1 MKHFTDSELA
11 DLIAGTLAGNRA
23 AHADACTACR
33 AHADALR
40 AVLIDDVPEPSPLF
54 WDHFAAR
61 VADAVR
67 NDTPDAPA
75 GPLPEWLNGP
85 AITWALAASV
95 AILLTVA
102 GVWRTTLHAPPANR
116 AAAATAVRGAAPVP
130 DTYAPAATDDID
142 ADRAWAVVRTAAEGL
157 EWDDARAAGI
167 SLNPGAAEGLA
178 LELTAEERSELARLI
193 AVEMKRRGA

>member
-1 MKHFTDSELA
+1 MKHLTDSELA
-11 DLIAGTLAGNRA
+11 DLIAGTLADGRA
-23 AHADACTACR
+23 AHAGSCTECR

-61 VADAVR
+61 VAGAVR
-67 NDTPDAPA
+67 DETPEAAA

-85 AITWALAASV
+85 AITWALVASV

-116 AAAATAVRGAAPVP
+116 GAANQAAGSVAPLP
-130 DTYAPAATDDID
+130 GIYAPAVADDID
-142 ADRAWAVVRTAAEGL
+142 ADEAWAVVRTAAEGL

-167 SLNPGAAEGLA
+167 SPNPGAAEGLA

-193 AVEMKRRGA
+193 AMEMKRRGA